1 MKKSWDGF
9 MRWRK
14 PGSET
19 AIGREQ
25 PGPWRWW
32 EVAVTAYTSKKGVC
46 FGYSYQRPRSG
57 KWIIDHPVTAS
68 ETRPSCQFRAA
79 L

>member
-1 MKKSWDGF
+1 MTWYGL
-9 MRWRK
+9 MPWRK
-14 PGSET
+14 PGSAT
-19 AIGREQ
+19 ATGREQ

-32 EVAVTAYTSKKGVC
+32 EVAVTAFTPAKKGLRL
-46 FGYSYQRPRSG
+46 GYSHQRPRSG